1 MLQDNFFWV
10 LMITGLVMLG
20 GLALQLS
27 VRPNSTAAHWG
38 SNIVLI
44 AFVVFVMRLLGIAS

>member
-1 MLQDNFFWV
+1 MWQDNFFWV

-27 VRPNSTAAHWG
+27 AKPNSTAAHWG